1 MRYRFYLMSLKHSV
15 EVLQLREVGRV
26 FSELPETE
34 LMIARTVF
42 EIQKTFLMDNGN
54 IIRNVLSGLI
64 QIEE

>member
-1 MRYRFYLMSLKHSV
+1 M
-15 EVLQLREVGRV
+15 LREVGRV

>member
-1 MRYRFYLMSLKHSV
+1 M
-15 EVLQLREVGRV
+15 LREFGRV

-34 LMIARTVF
+34 LMIGRTVF

-54 IIRNVLSGLI
+54 IIQNVLSGLI

>member
-34 LMIARTVF
+34 LMITRTVF

-54 IIRNVLSGLI
+54 I
-64 QIEE
+64 